1 MWQESQ
7 TKMWSA
13 ETIDLEHSKCTTY
26 DPESTARALQST
38 ILEKLSKSVMYEM
51 LGTDLTI
58 EITIEILPEV
68 EAKRLLN
75 DTTEISLDY

>member
-1 MWQESQ
+1 
-7 TKMWSA
+7 MWSA

-58 EITIEILPEV
+58 EITIEISGTDHSIV
-68 EAKRLLN
+68 
-75 DTTEISLDY
+75 ISFKIDLIL